1 MVGRRTCFLSGKVLR
16 PALTLAVLVPAALLA
31 GPPSGGAPSP
41 RGATAA
47 CASGATTLC
56 LSGARFQ
63 VSVQWR
69 DFQGNT
75 GSGQAVGL
83 TGDTGYF
90 WFFTN
95 TNVELVVKVLDAAA
109 INGHFWV
116 FYGALSNVE
125 YEITVTDTVNGQQ
138 RTYSNPSGQFGS
150 AGDTQAFPTG
160 TGSSVTALGSAM
172 PFGGLV
178 EAGPRPAA
186 HAVRRSARAKTAA
199 CPPDATSLCL
209 SGGRFQV
216 EVNWTDFQGHSG
228 RGQAIGL
235 TADTGYFWFFNSAN
249 VELVVKALDARAV
262 NGKFWVF
269 YGALSNVE
277 YEVVVLDT
285 QTGESRR
292 YRNPATQFASA
303 GDTAAFPLAPGTPIP
318 AVTDVGTPS
327 GAAATATIGAAGGVL
342 VSQDGNATLTLPPN
356 AVSGPVAFTIQ
367 PISNEA
373 PGGAGGAYR
382 LGPEGQE
389 FAAPAQ
395 LSLRYDGDL
404 SGTLADSA
412 GVAYQDAQH
421 VWRVLKASSLNRT
434 AKTVTVSTSHL
445 SDWSFVQEFALEPSN
460 AQVHVGNSLG
470 LTLASCSWIDEDEL
484 TRLVG
489 GCAPATGDVTASA
502 WAVDGVAGGNATTGT
517 VAASGD
523 DGGTF
528 TAPAQKPTPN
538 VVAVSATLGQGSS
551 QGRVVSNLTIVDDS
565 LPDSWVGT
573 ADGAFAGASV
583 TVQVTWA
590 LDRTA
595 NNVSTYRP
603 SGTAHYSFMDCTI
616 TPADGSLAADGFLTV
631 DYNANPATYDGIGDG
646 LWIALFS
653 CPGLDPGENPV
664 TFLYFDGSGVVSA
677 DGNTIEGSGVSG
689 DGVWTLNWHFVHH
702 VPGSP

>member
-1 MVGRRTCFLSGKVLR
+1 MVRRRTCFVSGRVLR
-16 PALTLAVLVPAALLA
+16 LAVALAVLAPAALMA
-31 GPPSGGAPSP
+31 GPRPGVAPP
-41 RGATAA
+41 ARGATVA
-47 CASGATTLC
+47 CAQGATTLC
-56 LSGARFQ
+56 LSSARFQ

-75 GSGQAVGL
+75 GAGQAVGL
-83 TGDTGYF
+83 TADTGYF

-95 TNVELVVKVLDAAA
+95 TNVELVVKVLDATA

-125 YEITVTDTVNGQQ
+125 YVITVTDTANGQQ

-160 TGSSVTALGSAM
+160 TGSSVTALGGASV
-172 PFGGLV
+172 PGGSL
-178 EAGPRPAA
+178 EASPVAA
-186 HAVRRSARAKTAA
+186 RAARRSARAKAGA
-199 CPPDATSLCL
+199 CAPDATALCL
-209 SGGRFQV
+209 ADGRFRV

-235 TADTGYFWFFNSAN
+235 TADTGYFWFFTSAN

-262 NGKFWVF
+262 NGNFWVF
-269 YGALSNVE
+269 YGALSNVG

-292 YRNPATQFASA
+292 YRNPPTQFASA

-318 AVTDVGTPS
+318 AVTDVGTAS
-327 GAAATATIGAAGGVL
+327 GEAVSATIGAAGGVV
-342 VSQDGNATLTLPPN
+342 VSQDGNATLSIPPN

-373 PGGAGGAYR
+373 PGGAGGGYR
-382 LGPEGQE
+382 LGPEGQT
-389 FAAPAQ
+389 FALPAQ
-395 LSLRYDGDL
+395 LSFRS

-421 VWRVLKASSLNRT
+421 VWRELKASSLNQA
-434 AKTVTVSTSHL
+434 AKTVTAPTSHL
-445 SDWSFVQEFALEPSN
+445 SDWALVQGFALAPSE

-470 LTLASCSWIDEDEL
+470 LALASCFWIDEDES
-484 TRLVG
+484 TRLVA
-489 GCAPATGDVTASA
+489 GCAPATGDVTTSA
-502 WAVDGVAGGNATTGT
+502 WAVNGVAGGNATTGT
-517 VAASGD
+517 VTASGD
-523 DGGTF
+523 HGGSF

-538 VVAVSATLGQGSS
+538 VVAVSAVLGGSGQGS
-551 QGRVVSNLTIVDDS
+551 VVSNLTIVDDA

-573 ADGAFAGASV
+573 ADGAFAGASA
-583 TVQVTWA
+583 TVQVTWT

-595 NNVSTYRP
+595 NNVSTYHP

-616 TPADGSLAADGFLTV
+616 TPADGSLATDGFLTI
-631 DYNANPATYDGIGDG
+631 DYNAHPATYDGIGDG
-646 LWIALFS
+646 FWIALFN

-664 TFLYFDGSGVVSA
+664 TFLYFDSSGVVSA
-677 DGNTIEGSGVSG
+677 DGTTIEGSGVSG
-689 DGVWTLNWHFVHH
+689 DGVWTIHWHFVHH